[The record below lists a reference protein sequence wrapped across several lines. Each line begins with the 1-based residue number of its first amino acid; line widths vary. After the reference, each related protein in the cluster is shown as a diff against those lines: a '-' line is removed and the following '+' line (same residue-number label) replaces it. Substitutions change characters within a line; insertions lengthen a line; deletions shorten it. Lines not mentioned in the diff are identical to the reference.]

1 LCAIGELSSAS
12 GINRK
17 NIEHYAK
24 SCRDHGSEYFF
35 NRKDGRGQCHK
46 MTGELLFIIR
56 QKLDAGISKYRIA
69 KDHNISDSAIDYHI
83 GKGTLKK
90 RAVR

>member
-1 LCAIGELSSAS
+1 
-12 GINRK
+12 
-17 NIEHYAK
+17 
-24 SCRDHGSEYFF
+24 
-35 NRKDGRGQCHK
+35 
-46 MTGELLFIIR
+46 MTGELLFIIQ

-69 KDHNISDSAIDYHI
+69 KDHSISDSAIDYHI